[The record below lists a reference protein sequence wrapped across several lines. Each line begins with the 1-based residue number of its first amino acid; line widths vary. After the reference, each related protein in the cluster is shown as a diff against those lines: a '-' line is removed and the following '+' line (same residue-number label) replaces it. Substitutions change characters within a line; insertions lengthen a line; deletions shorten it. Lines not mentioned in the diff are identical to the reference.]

1 MEPLAGGPLAHLV
14 ETMADPLLEIVARL
28 AKGPTS
34 ILDAPI
40 ALADLVECDFA
51 GYAPIPLTATLN
63 EAVDDPYYAE
73 ADSQSLQ
80 WVVGAIS
87 AVQPIV
93 GLYYTSRYNGGAWGL
108 VTAVPFD
115 EPMQAYYQGQL
126 IAFEASLVN
135 IKTA

>member
-34 ILDAPI
+34 ILDAPV
-40 ALADLVECDFA
+40 ALADLVECDFV
-51 GYAPIPLTATLN
+51 GYAPIRLTAGLN
-63 EAVDDPYYAE
+63 EAVDDPFYAE

-80 WVVGAIS
+80 WIVGAIN
-87 AVQPIV
+87 ATQPIV

-108 VTAVPFD
+108 VTLVPFD
-115 EPMQAYYQGQL
+115 EPFSAYYESQL
-126 IAFEASLVN
+126 IAFDASLVN